1 MVRVNQPFTMFTDF
15 FGYLRNT
22 NTRLLVV
29 QKCTRNFWGM
39 DFQIGVIL
47 FAINKLLLYDR
58 TFYF

>member
-1 MVRVNQPFTMFTDF
+1 MFTDF